1 MKPLVKKT
9 FASDNEH
16 ASQIAHRNN
25 GNKVKA
31 FHAKMFKYSIQEEKN
46 PIEIQMK
53 ENKRL
58 ISNIDLRFLDNSNYM
73 LKLFI
78 LNADESIFRL
88 KERVLSFDIIEKN
101 ELVKENE
108 IEIKVQSLLTLI
120 HDSYSKYD
128 TKIIV
133 FIKEFKEYE
142 LPKDT
147 YFISR
152 KFIYT
157 TLQEGLNYIYFP
169 SENHIINNKEIYI
182 KVKSQSEISTKG
194 FLNDLSNKVIEE
206 ETLTLVINNQYDS
219 TYGIYLHKGKGY
231 AYFTIL

>member
-1 MKPLVKKT
+1 MKPLFKKT

-16 ASQIAHRNN
+16 ASQIGHRNY

-31 FHAKMFKYSIQEEKN
+31 FHTKMFKYSIQEEKN

-78 LNADESIFRL
+78 LNADESIFPL

-101 ELVKENE
+101 DSVKENE

-147 YFISR
+147 FFISR
-152 KFIYT
+152 QFIYT

-182 KVKSQSEISTKG
+182 KVKSKSEISTKG

>member
-1 MKPLVKKT
+1 MKPLFKKT

-16 ASQIAHRNN
+16 ASQIGHRNN

-31 FHAKMFKYSIQEEKN
+31 FHTKTFKYSIQEEKN

-78 LNADESIFRL
+78 LNADESNFPL

-101 ELVKENE
+101 DSVKENE

-133 FIKEFKEYE
+133 FIKDFKEYE

-169 SENHIINNKEIYI
+169 SENHIINNKEIVLKLI
-182 KVKSQSEISTKG
+182 SKSEISTKG